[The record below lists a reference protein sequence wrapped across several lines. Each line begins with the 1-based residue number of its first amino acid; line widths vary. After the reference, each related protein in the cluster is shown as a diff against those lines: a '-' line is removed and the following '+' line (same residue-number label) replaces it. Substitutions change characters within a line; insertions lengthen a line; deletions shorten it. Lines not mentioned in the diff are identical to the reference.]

1 MDSEPVW
8 LPGMD
13 ALLLT
18 VVVHTVESVLP
29 YNHMPFRKNST
40 WARLLRCARFVLA
53 TDILTIK
60 ACPIGPEE
68 SQGNLLMSVPKKI
81 GSAPVR
87 NRIRRRF
94 REIFRT
100 STLKHYYHLLIFIRK
115 PLETTTH
122 QELQELFQQVA
133 QKLTTRSERLAQ

>member
-1 MDSEPVW
+1 
-8 LPGMD
+8 
-13 ALLLT
+13 
-18 VVVHTVESVLP
+18 
-29 YNHMPFRKNST
+29 MPFRKNSS

-60 ACPIGPEE
+60 ACPIDED
-68 SQGNLLMSVPKKI
+68 SQGALAQGALLMGIPKKI

-100 STLKHYYHLLIFIRK
+100 SPLKQHYHLLIFIKK
-115 PLETTTH
+115 PLGKITH
-122 QELQELFQQVA
+122 QELQELFHHVA
-133 QKLTTRSERLAQ
+133 LKLTARSEMPAQ